1 MHLVQL
7 CILVALLCSDAKDVG
22 NRSDTSLH
30 GAVMKSGA
38 TVLWCCIELACN
50 CFYVVYT

>member
-7 CILVALLCSDAKDVG
+7 WILVALLCSDTKDEG
-22 NRSDTSLH
+22 NSSDTSPH

-38 TVLWCCIELACN
+38 TVLWCCTEPACS
-50 CFYVVYT
+50 VSV